1 MAASIKTLKFISAT
15 VYEIKR
21 GNQYSKK
28 EKYPYSED
36 IPILKMSIR
45 NKYPRDYRLIDVM
58 GKTLEIQ
65 VNKSLSKKQMQSTL
79 K

>member
-1 MAASIKTLKFISAT
+1 MARSNKEKLPYFDHVITLIVGSYMVASIKTLMFSSAT

-36 IPILKMSIR
+36 
-45 NKYPRDYRLIDVM
+45 
-58 GKTLEIQ
+58 
-65 VNKSLSKKQMQSTL
+65 VNTQ
-79 K
+79 

>member
-1 MAASIKTLKFISAT
+1 MFLTSLLGLIFDNFFPNWHNFSQAIYLLFILVSYMVASIKTLKFISAT

-36 IPILKMSIR
+36 I
-45 NKYPRDYRLIDVM
+45 N
-58 GKTLEIQ
+58 TQ
-65 VNKSLSKKQMQSTL
+65 
-79 K
+79 